1 MEHHG
6 CEPPR
11 DRVLTD
17 DLPQDWTWP
26 ECGDAWQA
34 RLLTP
39 PTSPAPRFVFVF
51 PAGVDHTGDAEWVRL
66 GTADG

>member
-1 MEHHG
+1 MEHHD

-17 DLPQDWTWP
+17 DLPQDWTCP